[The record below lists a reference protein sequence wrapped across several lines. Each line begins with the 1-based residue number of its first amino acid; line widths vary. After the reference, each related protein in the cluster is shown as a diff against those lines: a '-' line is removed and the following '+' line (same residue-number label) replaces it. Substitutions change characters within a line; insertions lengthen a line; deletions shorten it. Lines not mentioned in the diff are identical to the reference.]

1 MKDSDD
7 TRAAAITYDGF
18 STPKVVA
25 RGEAELAEQI
35 LRLAE
40 ENGIPIRKDQTLSA
54 LLAQVDIGAEIPP
67 MLYVA
72 VAEALAF
79 AYALQDDLHWIDENE
94 TGGY

>member
-1 MKDSDD
+1 MKDPDK

-25 RGEAELAEQI
+25 RGEAELAEEI
-35 LRLAE
+35 LRLAQ
-40 ENGIPIRKDQTLSA
+40 ENGIPIRKDSALTA

-67 MLYVA
+67 LLYVA

-79 AYALQDDLHWIDENE
+79 AYTLQDDLRGIDENKM
-94 TGGY
+94 GS